1 MITGKQLADAAVAAI
16 PMGITYA
23 QEDCQMFVEQS
34 VRRAGGEIK
43 DYAGSNDMF
52 RNACSVTYPL
62 DGRKP
67 DVGDVL
73 FIVKPGYNAKYKDD
87 MGDAEHIGI
96 YTGSPE
102 VVHSSA
108 TKGCVAESTLKNGWT
123 HGGKLLAVF
132 TGATEPAQPDQFGVI
147 DLPSDQNVF
156 FRIKPDKKSHW
167 WARLKGGQIVGIVSE
182 SNGWTRVKAVGHDGY
197 VESKFIKDLQGW
209 LSPDTGTLPYEPT
222 PSKPYDKDALKR
234 ELQGIMERAQEII
247 AILTE

>member
-1 MITGKQLADAAVAAI
+1 
-16 PMGITYA
+16 
-23 QEDCQMFVEQS
+23 MFVEQS

-96 YTGSPE
+96 YDRPTPE

-108 TKGCVAESTLKNGWT
+108 TKGCVAESTLKKRMDT
-123 HGGKLLAVF
+123 RRQTAAVE
-132 TGATEPAQPDQFGVI
+132 TD
-147 DLPSDQNVF
+147 
-156 FRIKPDKKSHW
+156 H
-167 WARLKGGQIVGIVSE
+167 
-182 SNGWTRVKAVGHDGY
+182 
-197 VESKFIKDLQGW
+197 
-209 LSPDTGTLPYEPT
+209 
-222 PSKPYDKDALKR
+222 
-234 ELQGIMERAQEII
+234 
-247 AILTE
+247 

>member
-73 FIVKPGYNAKYKDD
+73 FIVKPGYNAKYQDN

-123 HGGKLLAVF
+123 HGGKLLAV
-132 TGATEPAQPDQFGVI
+132 ESSENPARLGIVN
-147 DLPSDQNVF
+147 LPSDQNVL
-156 FRIKPDKKSHW
+156 FRIKPSKDSGW
-167 WARLKGGQIVGIVSE
+167 WARLNGGQIVEIVSE
-182 SNGWTRVKAVGHDGY
+182 SNGWTRAKAVGKDGY
-197 VESKFIKDLQGW
+197 IDSKFVKLFEGT
-209 LSPDTGTLPYEPT
+209 LPPDTGTLPYEPT

-234 ELQGIMERAQEII
+234 ELQDIMARAQEII